1 METQKINSNCTFE
14 NIQTSQRLKIKR
26 NCLNELYINTRK
38 NKKEQKNYLH
48 NNLKNNLRNL
58 TCEKL
63 FNTELENKSNFL
75 SLKNKYLTNTVEPK
89 YKINFKKYYMS
100 PQKFEYNNK
109 IFKSVKEICKDLYE
123 SKNLDNNK
131 RMKLREDIIYK
142 VNHYIFSDLRKNI
155 LNPEIIDKKKKKSK
169 LVITNKTIREKKLKS
184 IDSNKIYLKEIVKKY
199 NEEPD
204 IKPISLK
211 NSRIITFE
219 NYAQNNTKYNHPQIY
234 ILNTNSYNDKKLL
247 PIKTQKNLDS
257 FLELSKLIPERKIDQ
272 NEINKQIY
280 TVYKTMKD
288 RTETAFHI
296 K

>member
-234 ILNTNSYNDKKLL
+234 ILRNYFQLKHKK
-247 PIKTQKNLDS
+247 I
-257 FLELSKLIPERKIDQ
+257 
-272 NEINKQIY
+272 
-280 TVYKTMKD
+280 
-288 RTETAFHI
+288 
-296 K
+296 